1 VAKILKSKQEYKDGN
16 FITVEPENLKSFL
29 GLE

>member
-1 VAKILKSKQEYKDGN
+1 VAKIKKSRQEYKDGN
-16 FITVEPENLKSFL
+16 FITVEKENLKSFL